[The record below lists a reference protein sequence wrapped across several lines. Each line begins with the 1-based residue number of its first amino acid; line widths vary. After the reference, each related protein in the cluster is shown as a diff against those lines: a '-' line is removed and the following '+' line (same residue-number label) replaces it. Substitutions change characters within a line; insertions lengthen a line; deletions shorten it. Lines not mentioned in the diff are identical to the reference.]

1 MIAFRT
7 AATESSLAEP
17 LIAKTEA
24 RLRADAEPV
33 WVSDGL
39 DAYGAALLKR
49 HHQVVTF
56 PRTGKQGRPRR
67 PKIVACSKLRYGQV
81 VKQRDE
87 SMHVVGVFKRSVYGD
102 VPLNMITTV
111 YIERQNLNIRH
122 ENRRFTRKTCAF
134 SKEHSW
140 LEAQLHLYQAYF
152 NFARKHR
159 GLYLKQQR
167 TSRSPAMAAGVTEH
181 VWSLQELMC
190 FKTFINH

>member
-17 LIAKTEA
+17 LIAKTES
-24 RLRADAEPV
+24 RLRADIAPI

-39 DAYGAALLKR
+39 DAYGAALFKR

-56 PRTGKQGRPRR
+56 PRTGKLGRPRT
-67 PKIVACSKLRYGQV
+67 PKLVACPELRYGQV

-87 SMHVVGVFKRSVYGD
+87 NMHLVSVRKRSVYGD
-102 VPLNMITTV
+102 VPLHRILTV

-134 SKEHSW
+134 SKAHPW

-167 TSRSPAMAAGVTEH
+167 MSRSPAMAAGVTQR
-181 VWSLQELMC
+181 VWSLEELMC
-190 FKTFINH
+190 LKTYINH